1 MNNKDKL
8 NNAFNQIHAPEDLK
22 QKTFEKMTN
31 NKKENKFFIPKLAQV
46 AAVLLIIFTASYTYI
61 NRSNP
66 VKNTD
71 NTTQIATMDKLNPD
85 LPRFKNM
92 EELLNIL
99 KENETSFDTV
109 SAKSSVAI
117 EDFAMAEE
125 STSLESAN
133 SETMQNTRKDYSET
147 NNQVKNVDE
156 ADVVKTDGENIYYVA
171 NGNVYIIQSSNLEL
185 LSEIKG
191 YQDENNNETFSPYNI
206 FINGK
211 KLIVIGNYNKY
222 ETVTASADNE
232 EDYYIDTAYL
242 NYKNI
247 TKACVYNL
255 TDVKNPKLEREV
267 CLEGYYK
274 DARMIKDS
282 VYFISNKYI
291 GYYNT
296 VQTKDEDIL
305 PTVSDSLIEEEKLI
319 QCTDIAYFPGTNNYS
334 FMLIGGFNIN
344 NNNPVKVETI
354 FGASDTVY
362 CSENNLYLTDTIYEE
377 YYTNSKIAIYKFELD
392 DSNVVLKAKTEVKGY
407 LNNQFSMDEY
417 EGNLRIAVTV
427 DSRSN
432 LIDELVE
439 NFTDYYVEE
448 KTENRLYVLDENLE
462 EIGRIDNIAVGEKI
476 YAVRFIEKVA
486 YVVTFEQVDPLF
498 VIDLSNP
505 RKPEIKGELKIPGY
519 SSYLH
524 PYDENHIIGIGYN
537 TKDNG
542 YGGVTN
548 TNMKMSMFDV
558 SDLNSPKE
566 MFSIDIGK
574 DWSYS
579 DLLHDHKALFFKK
592 ADDLI
597 GLPYSTYAYGEN
609 NYWNFEIFHIDLE
622 NGFERYYNFTHKND
636 NRTNIK
642 RMIYIEDIVYGL
654 AEQKIMAYDL
664 NTGELLHELDLEDN
678 NYIDDRNILY

>member
-22 QKTFEKMTN
+22 ERTFEKMT
-31 NKKENKFFIPKLAQV
+31 KSKRSFIPLKIISV
-46 AAVLLIIFTASYTYI
+46 AAVFLIVFTIGFNYLNHDI
-61 NRSNP
+61 VEIDQGNM
-66 VKNTD
+66 D
-71 NTTQIATMDKLNPD
+71 QIASMGNKNPNLN
-85 LPRFKNM
+85 RFKNM
-92 EELLNIL
+92 QELMDILEENSNYSYNTI
-99 KENETSFDTV
+99 ES
-109 SAKSSVAI
+109 KSGLIV
-117 EDFAMAEE
+117 E
-125 STSLESAN
+125 STAISESADSAN
-133 SETMQNTRKDYSET
+133 SEEVSRNGTNRALDYSET
-147 NNQVKNVDE
+147 NNQVANVDE
-156 ADVVKTDGENIYYVA
+156 ADIVKTDGKNIYYVS
-171 NGNVYIIQSSNLEL
+171 NRIVYIVDAKNLEIV
-185 LSEIKG
+185 SKIKAEIN
-191 YQDENNNETFSPYNI
+191 DNDSFSPINI
-206 FINGK
+206 FINDE
-211 KLIVIGNYNKY
+211 KLVVLGNYSSY
-222 ETVTASADNE
+222 ETVVSNTDE
-232 EDYYIDTAYL
+232 EDIYRDRVNI
-242 NYKNI
+242 NYKN
-247 TKACVYNL
+247 TTNAKVYNL
-255 TDVKNPKLEREV
+255 KDIKNPKLEREV
-267 CLEGYYK
+267 SLDGYYN
-274 DARMIKDS
+274 DARMIKDNI
-282 VYFISNKYI
+282 YFISLKDIYS
-291 GYYNT
+291 YNIEEI
-296 VQTKDEDIL
+296 KEEEIL
-305 PTVSDSLIEEEKLI
+305 PTVSDSIAKEQTKSIE
-319 QCTDIAYFPGTNNYS
+319 CTDIAYFPGGSDNS

-344 NNNPVKVETI
+344 DKNPVKVETI

-362 CSENNLYLTDTIYEE
+362 CSENNLYLTDTIYGE

-392 DSNVVLKAKTEVKGY
+392 DSNILLKAKTEVKGY
-407 LNNQFSMDEY
+407 LNDQFSMDEY

-427 DSRSN
+427 DKSSN

-439 NFTDYYVEE
+439 NFTDIYIED

-462 EIGRIDNIAVGEKI
+462 EIGRINNIAVGERI

-505 RKPEIKGELKIPGY
+505 RNPEIKGELKIPGY

-558 SDLNSPKE
+558 SDLSSPKE

-574 DWSYS
+574 DWAYS

-592 ADDLI
+592 SDSLI

-622 NGFERYYNFTHKND
+622 KGFERYYNFTHKHD
-636 NRTNIK
+636 YRTNIK

-654 AEQKIMAYDL
+654 AEQKIMSYDL
-664 NTGELLHELDLEDN
+664 NTGDLLHELDLENSDI
-678 NYIDDRNILY
+678 YIDDRNILY